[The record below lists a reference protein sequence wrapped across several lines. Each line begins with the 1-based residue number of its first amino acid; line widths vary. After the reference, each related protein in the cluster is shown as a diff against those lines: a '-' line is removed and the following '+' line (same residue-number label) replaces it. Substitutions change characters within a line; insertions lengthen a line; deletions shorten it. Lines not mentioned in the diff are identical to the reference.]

1 MKKKTKA
8 KEKQEQRKPP
18 IEKSNLKKEESTP
31 DSENPFDL
39 GGLPQ
44 RDLKKN
50 LGCG

>member
-1 MKKKTKA
+1 MKKKAKA
-8 KEKQEQRKPP
+8 KVKQEQRKPVE
-18 IEKSNLKKEESTP
+18 ISNLKKEELTP
-31 DSENPFDL
+31 DSENPFDF